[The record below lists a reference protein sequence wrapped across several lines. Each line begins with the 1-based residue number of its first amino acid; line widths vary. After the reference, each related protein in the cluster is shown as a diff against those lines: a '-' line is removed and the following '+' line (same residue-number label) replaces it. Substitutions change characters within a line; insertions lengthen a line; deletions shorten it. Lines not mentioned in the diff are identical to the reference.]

1 MNQPPVREDPSN
13 AARDPPKNPGTKSK
27 VSELY
32 EYCQAYHLG
41 QPESM
46 DVFPPNRSSPSC
58 HCAVYK
64 IGEDEFAVGEGRNK
78 KAAREAAALLTLEEL
93 MKKNEGSKYTP
104 VGTTEADRLAALS
117 WNCLSKI
124 SKNAPDSWRFAGYKV
139 LATFIMQDN
148 EAEPCIVSLGTG
160 NKYVSITR

>member
-1 MNQPPVREDPSN
+1 MNQPPVRDDASSAE
-13 AARDPPKNPGTKSK
+13 RGPPKNPGRKSK

-32 EYCQAYHLG
+32 EFCQAYHLG
-41 QPESM
+41 HPEPE
-46 DVFPPNRSSPSC
+46 DVFPPDRTSTTL
-58 HCAVYK
+58 HYVVYK
-64 IGEDEFAVGEGRNK
+64 IGDKEFGVGDGRNK
-78 KAAREAAALLTLEEL
+78 KSAREAAATLALEEL

-139 LATFIMQDN
+139 LATIIMQDN
-148 EAEPCIVSLGTG
+148 EAEPCVVSLGTG
-160 NKYVSITR
+160 NK